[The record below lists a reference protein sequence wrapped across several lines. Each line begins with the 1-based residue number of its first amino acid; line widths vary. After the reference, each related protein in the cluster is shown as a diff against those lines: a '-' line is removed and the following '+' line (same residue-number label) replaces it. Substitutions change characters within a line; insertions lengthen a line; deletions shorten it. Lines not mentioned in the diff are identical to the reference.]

1 MQPNTPMILTP
12 KAQEGIIQYSRQCY
26 LLQATNWNIREV
38 LRNIDLAY
46 IRENDNT
53 KENSRARISNT
64 YGDPTKFQNVV
75 VPVVMPI
82 VESAVVYQS
91 AVFLQGNPIFGV
103 VSDPNNMDAAM
114 QMETVIEDQ
123 QVRGG
128 WVNEFIKV
136 FRDGFKYNLAGV
148 EVDWSR
154 EVTATLE
161 TDILFSTKEAKP
173 KELIW
178 EGNSIKHLDLYNTF
192 FDIRVPP
199 NEVHKKGEFAGYNK
213 LMSRIELKDFINKLP
228 IKMVENVI
236 AAFQSGFGSAAAAST
251 GATESYYLPQ
261 LNPGALFPSDTK
273 RSSMNWM
280 SWAGLTGANNKIQ
293 YRDSYQVTIL
303 YARILPSDFNM
314 RVPSPNTP
322 QIWKFIIVNC
332 SVIIYAERQ
341 TNAHGY
347 LPILFMQ
354 PLDDGLGFQT
364 KSLATNV
371 MAVQSLTSALWNSN
385 IAARRRAISDRTLYD
400 PSRVAAEHINNE
412 NPSAKIPV
420 RPTAY
425 GKPVGE
431 AVYAFPFRDEQSGL
445 IMQETGQIMQMGNMI
460 AGQNQ
465 ARQGQFVKG
474 NKTLHEFDTVMQN
487 ANGRDQLV
495 AMVIEAVLM
504 TPIKTMLKTNILQFQ
519 GGISLYSAEREQVVT
534 IDPLVLRKT
543 IMNFKVSD
551 GLVPSDKLI
560 NSQVIQ
566 AAMQLIA
573 QSPELNSQYNI
584 GPMFSYFIKTQG
596 GRISSF
602 EKSQE
607 QIAYETAVRQW
618 QMTMQAMTQNF
629 SKLEPEMIEKL
640 MQQLPPQPTPEQ
652 FGYVPG
658 KMGAAPGTT
667 PPQPKVSNITNNIT
681 NSVAE

>member
-1 MQPNTPMILTP
+1 
-12 KAQEGIIQYSRQCY
+12 
-26 LLQATNWNIREV
+26 
-38 LRNIDLAY
+38 
-46 IRENDNT
+46 
-53 KENSRARISNT
+53 
-64 YGDPTKFQNVV
+64 
-75 VPVVMPI
+75 
-82 VESAVVYQS
+82 
-91 AVFLQGNPIFGV
+91 
-103 VSDPNNMDAAM
+103 
-114 QMETVIEDQ
+114 
-123 QVRGG
+123 
-128 WVNEFIKV
+128 
-136 FRDGFKYNLAGV
+136 
-148 EVDWSR
+148 
-154 EVTATLE
+154 
-161 TDILFSTKEAKP
+161 
-173 KELIW
+173 
-178 EGNSIKHLDLYNTF
+178 
-192 FDIRVPP
+192 
-199 NEVHKKGEFAGYNK
+199 
-213 LMSRIELKDFINKLP
+213 
-228 IKMVENVI
+228 
-236 AAFQSGFGSAAAAST
+236 
-251 GATESYYLPQ
+251 
-261 LNPGALFPSDTK
+261 
-273 RSSMNWM
+273 
-280 SWAGLTGANNKIQ
+280 
-293 YRDSYQVTIL
+293 
-303 YARILPSDFNM
+303 
-314 RVPSPNTP
+314 
-322 QIWKFIIVNC
+322 
-332 SVIIYAERQ
+332 
-341 TNAHGY
+341 
-347 LPILFMQ
+347 MQ